1 LAVEAAAGRAAAA
14 EAEEAAAESIVAF
27 PDIPPR
33 RRRDRRTVGIAD
45 VKRASRAGRAAAVVL
60 VVAVASIVPL
70 VLGSAP
76 YARAVTPTLILGGNR
91 VGEFQGVRAGQF
103 IAWQQN
109 SRQSPSHY
117 DLFARPLGGGGG
129 FKVNAAGT
137 KGANGGIDGTVLL
150 YQQYGKGKSDL
161 KLFDLADRTRR
172 SPPRGVNTKQWEYW
186 PSMSADHLLFGR
198 LNPKGVRRIILFD
211 VASRDAT
218 SLAKVKGSGTFL
230 APGQVNGDYAVWS
243 KCATK
248 RRCKVVLYRISDGTQ
263 TTIPNPGGRDHAPSV
278 TPEGVVYF
286 ARSGGACGN
295 GTKLLRW
302 LPGGPAT
309 LLWRLPSGDD
319 VGTTRAF
326 LDAGGETTVFYDHF
340 ACGLATES
348 DVWEIVEEAPI
359 QLSVTVQGAGD
370 VTSTPAGINC
380 GSDCSETYDV
390 VTGVTLTAT
399 PSGSAVFAGWSG
411 ACTGTSTTCTLT
423 MNGPKLVTASFS
435 NKPVLTVTKAGSG
448 SGSVSS
454 SPGGI
459 DCGSD
464 CREPY
469 NAGTT
474 VTLTA
479 TPANAASTFAGWS
492 GGGCTG
498 TGACVVTMDA
508 SKLVTATF
516 DDVLQDLTVTV
527 SGDGTITSDVGGISC
542 PGTCAASYA
551 PGTTVVL
558 TATLGATATVVVWG
572 DDCAAEVDLDCSLTM
587 DSSKSVSATFA

>member
-1 LAVEAAAGRAAAA
+1 
-14 EAEEAAAESIVAF
+14 
-27 PDIPPR
+27 
-33 RRRDRRTVGIAD
+33 
-45 VKRASRAGRAAAVVL
+45 
-60 VVAVASIVPL
+60 VVAVAAIVPL
-70 VLGSAP
+70 VLAP
-76 YARAVTPTLILGGNR
+76 APRASAVTPTLIMGRNR
-91 VGEFQGVRAGQF
+91 VGEFQGVRGGQF
-103 IAWQQN
+103 IAWQEN
-109 SRQSPSHY
+109 SRRSPRHY
-117 DLFARPLGGGGG
+117 DLFARRLGGGGA

-137 KGANGGIDGTVLL
+137 NGANGGIDGDVLL
-150 YQQYGKGKSDL
+150 FQEFGKGKSDL
-161 KLFDLADRTRR
+161 KLFDLADRSRS
-172 SPPRGVNTKQWEYW
+172 SPPRGVNTAQWEYW
-186 PSMSADHLLFGR
+186 PSISGDHLLFGR
-198 LNPKGVRRIILFD
+198 LHKSGLRRIILFD

-218 SLAKVKGSGTFL
+218 SLDKVKGSGRFL

-248 RRCKVVLYRISDGTQ
+248 RRCNVILYRISDGTK
-263 TTIPNPGGRDHAPSV
+263 TRIPNSGGRDHAPSV
-278 TPEGVVYF
+278 TPDGVVYF
-286 ARSGGACGN
+286 ARSGGACGS
-295 GTKLLRW
+295 GTKILRS
-302 LPGGPAT
+302 LPGGPPT
-309 LLWRLPSGDD
+309 ILWRLPSGDD

-340 ACGLATES
+340 ACGQATES

-370 VTSTPAGINC
+370 VTSTPAGISC

-464 CREPY
+464 CSEPY
-469 NAGTT
+469 SLNTS

-479 TPANAASTFAGWS
+479 SPNPSSSFAGWS

-498 TGACVVTMDA
+498 TDSCLVTMDA
-508 SKLVTATF
+508 SKSVTATF
-516 DDVLQDLTVTV
+516 DAKPVLTVSKT
-527 SGDGTITSDVGGISC
+527 GDGAGAGTVTSLASGINC
-542 PGTCAASYA
+542 G
-551 PGTTVVL
+551 
-558 TATLGATATVVVWG
+558 
-572 DDCAAEVDLDCSLTM
+572 LDCEETYDAGTEVTLMAFADPPTAFVQWGGEACVGSVFPTCTFVM
-587 DSSKSVSATFA
+587 DASKTVTAEFDDPTIG

>member
-1 LAVEAAAGRAAAA
+1 
-14 EAEEAAAESIVAF
+14 
-27 PDIPPR
+27 
-33 RRRDRRTVGIAD
+33 
-45 VKRASRAGRAAAVVL
+45 
-60 VVAVASIVPL
+60 
-70 VLGSAP
+70 
-76 YARAVTPTLILGGNR
+76 
-91 VGEFQGVRAGQF
+91 
-103 IAWQQN
+103 
-109 SRQSPSHY
+109 
-117 DLFARPLGGGGG
+117 
-129 FKVNAAGT
+129 
-137 KGANGGIDGTVLL
+137 
-150 YQQYGKGKSDL
+150 
-161 KLFDLADRTRR
+161 
-172 SPPRGVNTKQWEYW
+172 
-186 PSMSADHLLFGR
+186 
-198 LNPKGVRRIILFD
+198 
-211 VASRDAT
+211 
-218 SLAKVKGSGTFL
+218 
-230 APGQVNGDYAVWS
+230 
-243 KCATK
+243 
-248 RRCKVVLYRISDGTQ
+248 
-263 TTIPNPGGRDHAPSV
+263 
-278 TPEGVVYF
+278 
-286 ARSGGACGN
+286 
-295 GTKLLRW
+295 
-302 LPGGPAT
+302 
-309 LLWRLPSGDD
+309 
-319 VGTTRAF
+319 
-326 LDAGGETTVFYDHF
+326 
-340 ACGLATES
+340 
-348 DVWEIVEEAPI
+348 
-359 QLSVTVQGAGD
+359 
-370 VTSTPAGINC
+370 
-380 GSDCSETYDV
+380 
-390 VTGVTLTAT
+390 
-399 PSGSAVFAGWSG
+399 
-411 ACTGTSTTCTLT
+411 

-464 CREPY
+464 CSEPY

>member
-1 LAVEAAAGRAAAA
+1 MSSRESEPASSSPGSRTRANPPAITTCSLGGS
-14 EAEEAAAESIVAF
+14 EEAA
-27 PDIPPR
+27 
-33 RRRDRRTVGIAD
+33 
-45 VKRASRAGRAAAVVL
+45 
-60 VVAVASIVPL
+60 
-70 VLGSAP
+70 
-76 YARAVTPTLILGGNR
+76 
-91 VGEFQGVRAGQF
+91 
-103 IAWQQN
+103 
-109 SRQSPSHY
+109 
-117 DLFARPLGGGGG
+117 G

-278 TPEGVVYF
+278 TPDGVVYF
-286 ARSGGACGN
+286 ARSGGGCGSR
-295 GTKLLRW
+295 TKLLRF

-309 LLWRLPSGDD
+309 VLWRLPSGDD
-319 VGTTRAF
+319 VGTTRAY
-326 LDAGGETTVFYDHF
+326 LDAGGETHVLYDHF
-340 ACGLATES
+340 ACGQATES

-370 VTSTPAGINC
+370 VTSTPAGISC

-399 PSGSAVFAGWSG
+399 P
-411 ACTGTSTTCTLT
+411 
-423 MNGPKLVTASFS
+423 
-435 NKPVLTVTKAGSG
+435 
-448 SGSVSS
+448 
-454 SPGGI
+454 
-459 DCGSD
+459 
-464 CREPY
+464 
-469 NAGTT
+469 
-474 VTLTA
+474 
-479 TPANAASTFAGWS
+479 
-492 GGGCTG
+492 
-498 TGACVVTMDA
+498 
-508 SKLVTATF
+508 
-516 DDVLQDLTVTV
+516 
-527 SGDGTITSDVGGISC
+527 
-542 PGTCAASYA
+542 
-551 PGTTVVL
+551 
-558 TATLGATATVVVWG
+558 
-572 DDCAAEVDLDCSLTM
+572 
-587 DSSKSVSATFA
+587 